1 MSIPPKNC
9 VRFHFLDRLG
19 ALIPSDRKDT
29 RALDPQALDRL
40 DRFVLELKQRGIYTD
55 LNLNV

>member
-1 MSIPPKNC
+1 M
-9 VRFHFLDRLG
+9 RFHFLDRLG